1 MLRNKRGQ
9 SIGISQ
15 LILSLVVG
23 AIVIYLIQVMGDA
36 ILPGAQSATTNST
49 ANQATGWL
57 MQFQDMVAIVIMLIS
72 FFSII
77 VLAVYRSEIR

>member
-1 MLRNKRGQ
+1 MLRDIRAQ

-23 AIVIYLIQVMGDA
+23 SIVIYLVTVMGDA
-36 ILPGAQSATTNST
+36 ILPGAQEATTNST
-49 ANQATGWL
+49 ANQATGWM
-57 MQFQDMVAIVIMLIS
+57 MQFQYMVAIVIMLIS